1 MSCVALLSKLIIV
14 GVVGGL
20 IAISFIFY
28 GGSHDIK
35 PQGSNR
41 QPKNN

>member
-20 IAISFIFY
+20 IVISFLFY
-28 GGSHDIK
+28 GESNDIK
-35 PQGSNR
+35 LQDSNR